1 MQDENHS
8 KKLYSVLHA
17 YDEGGQSFTGE
28 IVDAKFASYEDAM
41 DFIRTAGVD
50 DGDYG
55 DKFDLDNQYVYIMT
69 PDHKLIHISSYDIKE
84 NE

>member
-1 MQDENHS
+1 MS
-8 KKLYSVLHA
+8 FSVLYA

-28 IVDAKFASYEDAM
+28 ICDEGPFSSYEEAM
-41 DFIRTAGVD
+41 NFIRNVGGGDDDDD

>member
-1 MQDENHS
+1 M
-8 KKLYSVLHA
+8 KLYSVLYA

-28 IVDAKFASYEDAM
+28 ICDEGPFTSYEEAM
-41 DFIRTAGVD
+41 NFIRNAGGGDDDDD

-69 PDHKLIHISSYDIKE
+69 PEHKLIHISSYDVKK